1 MFASNGCWDLS
12 SRIWQRLKD
21 AIIQNNLII
30 KKLKAGSVSIIIYK
44 SKCTCF
50 RECYKNNNLIY
61 FIILIFELSMG
72 KL

>member
-1 MFASNGCWDLS
+1 M
-12 SRIWQRLKD
+12 IWQIFKLLKD
-21 AIIQNNLII
+21 AIIQNNSII

-61 FIILIFELSMG
+61 FNILIFKLSMG